1 MTFYMPGGTMPFLA
15 PTPNYQP
22 QYTNMG

>member
-15 PTPNYQP
+15 TTPNYQP
-22 QYTNMG
+22 QSTNMG